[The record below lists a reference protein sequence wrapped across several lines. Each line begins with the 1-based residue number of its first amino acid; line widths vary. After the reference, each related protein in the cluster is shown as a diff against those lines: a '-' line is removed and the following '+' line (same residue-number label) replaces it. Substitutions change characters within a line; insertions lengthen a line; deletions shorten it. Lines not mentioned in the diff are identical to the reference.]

1 MLVTVP
7 ASSANL
13 GAGFDSL
20 GMALTLHAEAGVG
33 EPIDGAHVVD
43 EHHPAY
49 IAFRQHGGVGELW
62 VKSPIPMGRGMGYS
76 GAVRVCGLVAAH
88 TQRLGADPEM
98 LEAALP
104 ELLLVAAELEGH
116 ADNVAAS
123 LYGGVVATAGG
134 RAVRVPLSFDPAMV
148 MWVPSSVT
156 STDESRGRMP
166 AEVSMADAVFNIGRA
181 ALMVA
186 ALAAGD
192 VAALREATRDRLHQE
207 VRLRAAEPSRVAI
220 DTALASGAWAAWLS
234 GSGPTV
240 AVMCAVDEAD
250 DLAASMPAGG
260 HAKVLRIDHGGAV
273 VDHG

>member
-49 IAFRQHGGVGELW
+49 IAFRQHGGDGELW

-88 TQRLGADPEM
+88 TQRHGADPEM
-98 LEAALP
+98 LEAALA

-134 RAVRVPLSFDPAMV
+134 RAVRVPMPFDPAMV
-148 MWVPSSVT
+148 MWVPGFVT
-156 STDESRGRMP
+156 STDESRATLP
-166 AEVSMADAVFNIGRA
+166 SEVSMADAVFNIGRA
-181 ALMVA
+181 ALLVA
-186 ALAAGD
+186 SLATGDLTAL
-192 VAALREATRDRLHQE
+192 ETATRDRLHSDR
-207 VRLRAAEPSRVAI
+207 RLASSPSTRDAVDAMRRSG
-220 DTALASGAWAAWLS
+220 ALATWLS
-234 GSGPTV
+234 GSGPTAAAFVERGTSAPVLASV
-240 AVMCAVDEAD
+240 AGNGTAR
-250 DLAASMPAGG
+250 
-260 HAKVLRIDHGGAV
+260 VLTIDTTGARAE
-273 VDHG
+273 